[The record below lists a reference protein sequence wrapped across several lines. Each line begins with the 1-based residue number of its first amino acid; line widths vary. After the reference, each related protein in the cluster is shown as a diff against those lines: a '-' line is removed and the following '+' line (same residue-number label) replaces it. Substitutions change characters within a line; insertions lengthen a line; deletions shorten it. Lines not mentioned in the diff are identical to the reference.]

1 MAETCVLCMYFN
13 SMYMQL
19 MQETAPNNFTTSEP
33 DYTELDGNDTST
45 SGDATQTPAS
55 DNATIAVSTYNS
67 IVTEGGSTSSMDFG
81 TVRDNNGPST
91 VGAIVGGVIGG
102 VVALTLLVVIIAAL
116 VIRKK
121 RKTRKPGQAHCS
133 SDYYRRLQNV
143 CNRKVKSEKATAFLI
158 WMILLVRLTTI
169 SEQSE
174 PRFCFSVAY
183 ILQSPV
189 PVQLCIWTR

>member
-1 MAETCVLCMYFN
+1 MAYLLCQLRLAESGVLYVHTA
-13 SMYMQL
+13 
-19 MQETAPNNFTTSEP
+19 QETAPDNFTTSEP

-45 SGDATQTPAS
+45 SEDAIQTPTS

-81 TVRDNNGPST
+81 TVRDNNSPST

-121 RKTRKPGQAHCS
+121 RKTRKPVQAHCS
-133 SDYYRRLQNV
+133 SDYYLYNSAYGQGRSITTYRVAIVTIYSIVACSMQV
-143 CNRKVKSEKATAFLI
+143 IVFLYT
-158 WMILLVRLTTI
+158 WQMWHTI
-169 SEQSE
+169 S
-174 PRFCFSVAY
+174 
-183 ILQSPV
+183 
-189 PVQLCIWTR
+189 